1 MPART
6 GITPLCVAR
15 KEQDPAIRHQNSF
28 KSKRYGVEHSA
39 ALGGEQARA
48 HEHIYD
54 VGVENNSRTRI
65 RMCLGV
71 VQICHRAWSQ
81 IRARENAF
89 ASAGM
94 RTVVGENCIG
104 GKRVHARENA
114 RAPQGHSEESFRNK
128 RARSFFVV
136 AQRRKHASAGLR
148 FEPGSRDLLFV
159 IGSFGARPFWGAR
172 TPPGPQAAG
181 SRAPD
186 TPRPP
191 GGREPGPAPPNPP
204 LQLLRDSCPR
214 VICAPTLCTKVH
226 SQACFV

>member
-48 HEHIYD
+48 HENIYD

-114 RAPQGHSEESFRNK
+114 RAQGNSKESFRNT

-148 FEPGSRDLLFV
+148 FEPGSRDVLFV
-159 IGSFGARPFWGAR
+159 IGSFEARPFGAPGHPQAPRRQGAGPR

-181 SRAPD
+181 SRARHPQIL
-186 TPRPP
+186 P
-191 GGREPGPAPPNPP
+191 
-204 LQLLRDSCPR
+204 
-214 VICAPTLCTKVH
+214 
-226 SQACFV
+226 